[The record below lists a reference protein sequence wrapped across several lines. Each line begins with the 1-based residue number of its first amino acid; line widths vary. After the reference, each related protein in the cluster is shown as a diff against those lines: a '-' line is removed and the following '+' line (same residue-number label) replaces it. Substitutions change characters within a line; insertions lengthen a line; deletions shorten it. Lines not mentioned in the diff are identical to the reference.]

1 MTIALPSPSRI
12 WREFHW
18 AFFMN
23 VQGLVLCLR
32 RFNMQVHEGNFA
44 EANRELRAA
53 AVLLRTSASSM
64 DLAASFSKADYEN
77 TIRVSMTPPSVESD
91 DFSGLMSFD
100 HAVLIQVWREMK
112 DVNRTRQRKGAQT
125 TPTKLQC
132 TVPHTPA
139 ACGIMIVTTVPRP
152 SHERIF
158 IVPPCSFTSEREIA
172 SPRPEP
178 PWLLAYWLCTCS
190 KG

>member
-1 MTIALPSPSRI
+1 
-12 WREFHW
+12 
-18 AFFMN
+18 MN

-44 EANRELRAA
+44 EADRELRAA

-112 DVNRTRQRKGAQT
+112 DVFAMLPVELHDAHAEFVAAYKYLAEGHVGVCSRFVGSDAGSLRYGDRKAIDTLQRFERGRLGMIDPPKKGC
-125 TPTKLQC
+125 PFHK
-132 TVPHTPA
+132 
-139 ACGIMIVTTVPRP
+139 
-152 SHERIF
+152 
-158 IVPPCSFTSEREIA
+158 
-172 SPRPEP
+172 
-178 PWLLAYWLCTCS
+178 
-190 KG
+190 